1 MDSPRQNPEHSLQNG
16 AFGLAPASIA
26 VHAFGTPR
34 ASIII
39 PAFNA
44 ETTIARALNS
54 ARCQSER
61 RLEIIVVDDASTD
74 RTSAIVADQASI
86 DPRVRLLCLPM
97 NAGPAAARNQGI
109 AIARGDWIA
118 LLDADD
124 SYHPERIERLLDFAD
139 HVGADMI
146 ADNIL
151 LCDTRDTNP
160 ATVMISPTLLSQP
173 MELTIAEFIAR
184 NVSSP
189 RTPRVSYGFLK
200 PLLRAHFLREKQL
213 AYDERN
219 RFAEDFMLYVRCL
232 THGARWW
239 LLPEAM
245 YHYAIVP
252 GSLTEQQSSNDLMR
266 LRQMESELLADPQ
279 VNADP
284 LLVQAITR
292 HKSVLDRC
300 YYYRAFTDAV
310 KGGNL
315 RRAAGLLTDSRRSA
329 QLILQE
335 STRQLPTILGKALR
349 GGYIAHE

>member
-1 MDSPRQNPEHSLQNG
+1 MNSPRQNSERSVQDHTLG
-16 AFGLAPASIA
+16 RAAAA
-26 VHAFGTPR
+26 GTFLDIGKPR

-44 ETTIARALNS
+44 ENTIARALGS
-54 ARCQSER
+54 ARSQSEG

-74 RTSAIVADQASI
+74 QTAEIVADEAVI
-86 DPRVRLLCLPM
+86 DHRVRLLRLPV

-109 AIARGDWIA
+109 AIAKGDWIA

-124 SYHPERIERLLDFAD
+124 SYHPERIAKLLDLASQ
-139 HVGADMI
+139 VGADMV

-151 LCDTRDTNP
+151 LCDVSGRSPDTL
-160 ATVMISPTLLSQP
+160 MIPPMLLSQP
-173 MELTIAEFIAR
+173 TELTTAEFIAR
-184 NVSSP
+184 NVGSP

-200 PLLRAHFLREKQL
+200 PLLRADFLRDKRL
-213 AYDERN
+213 SYDERN

-232 THGARWW
+232 TNGARWW

-245 YHYAIVP
+245 YHYTIVP

-266 LRQMESELLADPQ
+266 LRQMESELLADPR
-279 VNADP
+279 VNVDP
-284 LLVQAITR
+284 LLVQAIIR

-310 KGGNL
+310 KGGQL
-315 RRAAGLLTDSRRSA
+315 RRAAQLLTDSRRSA
-329 QLILQE
+329 QLIVQE